1 MIKMWEKKTLRELAP
16 YENVLYNIHL
26 LPYSDQEK
34 LIIDLIKSIL
44 QPNNQLL
51 LDKTRIFL
59 KGILAKFVAFRNGS
73 N

>member
-51 LDKTRIFL
+51 LDKTIIFL